1 MNYNYINKSTGNL
14 FPTEV
19 NYNNKK
25 LLNKNPSYNDILNK
39 SRNINYPNL
48 SYNDT
53 EKISKDHV
61 TQKVLMQLKNKELEL
76 TKDISKLIHNEKL
89 IKDKSYLQITHENT
103 KNSNLEKIKLQ
114 SELKRIDE
122 NKNISLSRL
131 NEIKYRINSIEDK
144 LLKETGIYSSN
155 CKEKLSLFIHNQV
168 NLKKNDKVNARLKQL
183 QEQNN
188 KLFLNMNND
197 AKNKLK
203 EREEKLKLEEKK
215 EKENNI
221 KLLEQRKAEEK
232 QKIILRKNKMN
243 EEAKKIKKFINKR
256 PKVKEYFYQK
266 INTDFN
272 DKINKEIMLENQ
284 KRKNYM
290 NSVAFSNL
298 NEFVKNYEIL
308 KVKKKLELEEKTK
321 GLKKSWSERGV
332 ILSKYKN
339 EIADLINEEEKNKQK
354 EKQMIIDMKN
364 KMKNKQINYSKK
376 LEDNLITDSKQN
388 DTLKN
393 NTNDNNKNKKK
404 DNFKPNIK
412 FNYINNYCDLIRNK
426 ILTKKSAESQKPV
439 KLRPLNQIDLTK
451 KQNSLNIINDQ
462 NLKLPN
468 ISTSNKNK
476 INDDEINS
484 SDLTKNKK
492 LFRFNKNQE
501 IKNLI
506 QKNGFSESTL
516 KMVNSKLENLK
527 EKREQKE
534 MLLKYQGGV
543 ASNPDLGEEVCDML
557 IDSVNAKMSIMD
569 EMKKLSK
576 KSNKNNLVEQGAG
589 IDEYVSE
596 NDEEEEY
603 ENQD

>member
-215 EKENNI
+215 
-221 KLLEQRKAEEK
+221 
-232 QKIILRKNKMN
+232 
-243 EEAKKIKKFINKR
+243 KK
-256 PKVKEYFYQK
+256 
-266 INTDFN
+266 
-272 DKINKEIMLENQ
+272 
-284 KRKNYM
+284 
-290 NSVAFSNL
+290 
-298 NEFVKNYEIL
+298 
-308 KVKKKLELEEKTK
+308 
-321 GLKKSWSERGV
+321 
-332 ILSKYKN
+332 
-339 EIADLINEEEKNKQK
+339 
-354 EKQMIIDMKN
+354 
-364 KMKNKQINYSKK
+364 
-376 LEDNLITDSKQN
+376 
-388 DTLKN
+388 
-393 NTNDNNKNKKK
+393 
-404 DNFKPNIK
+404 
-412 FNYINNYCDLIRNK
+412 
-426 ILTKKSAESQKPV
+426 
-439 KLRPLNQIDLTK
+439 
-451 KQNSLNIINDQ
+451 
-462 NLKLPN
+462 
-468 ISTSNKNK
+468 
-476 INDDEINS
+476 
-484 SDLTKNKK
+484 
-492 LFRFNKNQE
+492 
-501 IKNLI
+501 
-506 QKNGFSESTL
+506 
-516 KMVNSKLENLK
+516 
-527 EKREQKE
+527 
-534 MLLKYQGGV
+534 
-543 ASNPDLGEEVCDML
+543 
-557 IDSVNAKMSIMD
+557 
-569 EMKKLSK
+569 
-576 KSNKNNLVEQGAG
+576 
-589 IDEYVSE
+589 
-596 NDEEEEY
+596 
-603 ENQD
+603 

>member
-1 MNYNYINKSTGNL
+1 MNNNSRNLKYSKINYNITTKNSEEYI
-14 FPTEV
+14 
-19 NYNNKK
+19 
-25 LLNKNPSYNDILNK
+25 
-39 SRNINYPNL
+39 
-48 SYNDT
+48 
-53 EKISKDHV
+53 
-61 TQKVLMQLKNKELEL
+61 TQKILKQLKRNEQEL
-76 TKDISKLIHNEKL
+76 TKDLSKLIQNEKM
-89 IKDKSYLQITHENT
+89 IKDKSYLQLVNENP
-103 KNSNLEKIKLQ
+103 KNANLEKKKLQ
-114 SELKRIDE
+114 LELKQIYE
-122 NKNISLSRL
+122 NKNMYLSRL
-131 NEIKYRINSIEDK
+131 NEIKYRIDSIEDK
-144 LLKETGIYSSN
+144 YIKNNGIYSTK
-155 CKEKLSLFIHNQV
+155 CKEKLTTFLHNQI
-168 NLKKNDKVNARLKQL
+168 NIKKNDKVNARLKQL

-203 EREEKLKLEEKK
+203 EREEKLKLEENK

-221 KLLEQRKAEEK
+221 KLLEKRKAEEK

-243 EEAKKIKKFINKR
+243 EEAKKIKKYINKR
-256 PKVKEYFYQK
+256 PKVKDYFYQK

-272 DKINKEIMLENQ
+272 DKMNKEIMLENQ

-290 NSVAFSNL
+290 NSVAFSHL

-388 DTLKN
+388 DTIKN

-426 ILTKKSAESQKPV
+426 ILTKKSAESQKPL

-468 ISTSNKNK
+468 ISTSNKNR

-603 ENQD
+603 ENQE

>member
-243 EEAKKIKKFINKR
+243 EEAKKIKKYINKR

-388 DTLKN
+388 DTIKN

-426 ILTKKSAESQKPV
+426 ILTKKSAESQKPL

>member
-221 KLLEQRKAEEK
+221 KLLEKRKAEEK

-243 EEAKKIKKFINKR
+243 EEAKKIKKYINKR

-272 DKINKEIMLENQ
+272 DKMNKEIMLENQ

-388 DTLKN
+388 DTIKN

-426 ILTKKSAESQKPV
+426 ILTKKSAESQKPL

-501 IKNLI
+501 IKNFI

>member
-25 LLNKNPSYNDILNK
+25 LLNKTPSYNDMLNK
-39 SRNINYPNL
+39 SRNIKYPNL
-48 SYNDT
+48 NYNAT
-53 EKISKDHV
+53 EKISQDHV

-243 EEAKKIKKFINKR
+243 EEAKKIKKYINKR

-388 DTLKN
+388 DTIKN

-426 ILTKKSAESQKPV
+426 ILTKKSAESQKPL

>member
-25 LLNKNPSYNDILNK
+25 LLNKTPSYNDMLNK
-39 SRNINYPNL
+39 SRNIKYPNL
-48 SYNDT
+48 NYNAT
-53 EKISKDHV
+53 EKISQDHV

-354 EKQMIIDMKN
+354 EKQMIIDVKN

-376 LEDNLITDSKQN
+376 FEDNLITDSKQN

>member
-25 LLNKNPSYNDILNK
+25 LLNKIPSYNDILNK

-221 KLLEQRKAEEK
+221 KLLEKRKAEEK

-243 EEAKKIKKFINKR
+243 EEAKKIKKYINKR

-388 DTLKN
+388 DTIKN

-426 ILTKKSAESQKPV
+426 ILTKKSAESQKPL

-468 ISTSNKNK
+468 ISTSNKNR

>member
-243 EEAKKIKKFINKR
+243 EEAKKIKKYINKR

-272 DKINKEIMLENQ
+272 DKMNKEIMLENQ

-388 DTLKN
+388 DTIKN

-426 ILTKKSAESQKPV
+426 ILTKKSAESQKPL

-451 KQNSLNIINDQ
+451 KQNSLNNINDP

-476 INDDEINS
+476 INDDQINS

>member
-25 LLNKNPSYNDILNK
+25 LLNKTPSYNDMLNK
-39 SRNINYPNL
+39 SRNIKYPNL
-48 SYNDT
+48 NYNAT

-221 KLLEQRKAEEK
+221 KLLEKRKAEEK

-243 EEAKKIKKFINKR
+243 EEAKKIKKYINKR

-388 DTLKN
+388 DTIKN
-393 NTNDNNKNKKK
+393 NTNNNNKNKKK
-404 DNFKPNIK
+404 NNFKPNIK

-426 ILTKKSAESQKPV
+426 ILTKKSADSQKPL

-451 KQNSLNIINDQ
+451 KQNSLNIINEP

>member
-1 MNYNYINKSTGNL
+1 
-14 FPTEV
+14 
-19 NYNNKK
+19 
-25 LLNKNPSYNDILNK
+25 
-39 SRNINYPNL
+39 
-48 SYNDT
+48 
-53 EKISKDHV
+53 
-61 TQKVLMQLKNKELEL
+61 
-76 TKDISKLIHNEKL
+76 
-89 IKDKSYLQITHENT
+89 
-103 KNSNLEKIKLQ
+103 
-114 SELKRIDE
+114 
-122 NKNISLSRL
+122 
-131 NEIKYRINSIEDK
+131 
-144 LLKETGIYSSN
+144 
-155 CKEKLSLFIHNQV
+155 
-168 NLKKNDKVNARLKQL
+168 
-183 QEQNN
+183 
-188 KLFLNMNND
+188 
-197 AKNKLK
+197 
-203 EREEKLKLEEKK
+203 
-215 EKENNI
+215 
-221 KLLEQRKAEEK
+221 
-232 QKIILRKNKMN
+232 MN
-243 EEAKKIKKFINKR
+243 EEAKKIKKYINKR

-272 DKINKEIMLENQ
+272 DKMNKEIMLENQ

-388 DTLKN
+388 DTIKN

-426 ILTKKSAESQKPV
+426 ILTKKSADSQKPL

-451 KQNSLNIINDQ
+451 KQNSLNNINDP

>member
-25 LLNKNPSYNDILNK
+25 LLNKTPSYNDMLNK
-39 SRNINYPNL
+39 SRNIKYPNL
-48 SYNDT
+48 NYNAT

-221 KLLEQRKAEEK
+221 KLLEKRKAEEK

-243 EEAKKIKKFINKR
+243 EEAKKIKKYINKR

-272 DKINKEIMLENQ
+272 DKMNKEIMLENQ

-388 DTLKN
+388 DTIKN

-426 ILTKKSAESQKPV
+426 ILTKKSADSQKPL

-451 KQNSLNIINDQ
+451 KQNSLNIINEP

>member
-25 LLNKNPSYNDILNK
+25 LLNKTPSYNDMLNK
-39 SRNINYPNL
+39 SRNIKYPNL
-48 SYNDT
+48 NYNDT
-53 EKISKDHV
+53 EKINKDHV

-144 LLKETGIYSSN
+144 LLKDTGIYSSN

-243 EEAKKIKKFINKR
+243 EEAKKIKKYINKR

-376 LEDNLITDSKQN
+376 LEDNLITDSKQH
-388 DTLKN
+388 DTIKN

-426 ILTKKSAESQKPV
+426 ILTKKSAESQKPL

-451 KQNSLNIINDQ
+451 KQNSLNIINDP

-468 ISTSNKNK
+468 INTSNKNK

>member
-53 EKISKDHV
+53 EKINKDHL

-243 EEAKKIKKFINKR
+243 EEAKKIKKYINKR

-388 DTLKN
+388 DTIKN

-426 ILTKKSAESQKPV
+426 ILTKKSAESQKPL

>member
-25 LLNKNPSYNDILNK
+25 LLNKTPSYNDMLNK
-39 SRNINYPNL
+39 SRNIKYPNL

-243 EEAKKIKKFINKR
+243 EEAKKIKKYINKR

-376 LEDNLITDSKQN
+376 LEDNLISDSKQN
-388 DTLKN
+388 DTIKN

-426 ILTKKSAESQKPV
+426 ILTKKSAESQKPL

-501 IKNLI
+501 IKNFI

>member
-243 EEAKKIKKFINKR
+243 EEAKKIKKYINKR

-388 DTLKN
+388 DTIKN

-412 FNYINNYCDLIRNK
+412 FNYINNYCDIIRNK
-426 ILTKKSAESQKPV
+426 ILTKKSAESQKPL

-451 KQNSLNIINDQ
+451 KQNSLNNINDP

-501 IKNLI
+501 IKNFI